1 MEQIIYGDTLFI
13 INFSMDF
20 LSLFLTGKI
29 LYARM
34 RTVPLVLASSLGGI
48 YAVASLFFTGNS
60 IIAFF
65 IHLAVP
71 IVMCMPVFGLSPGVL
86 LRASLLFY
94 AISLFFGGGMTVLFT
109 AINRHVPLPF
119 MASGSQTAVSPIP
132 LWLFIPAA
140 ALCALLSYLVGQLY
154 ARRRTRQIAQVTLE
168 SGERKIKLH
177 CLCDSG
183 NLLCEPM
190 SGKPV
195 IVTTHEMLLSLLP
208 ISMRTLFRSRDPSLL
223 TVIDPQF
230 SRRVRLIPASG
241 VGYTG
246 LLWGFL
252 PDKVT
257 VNGIEKDAYIAIGD
271 SECTD
276 FSGQDGILPSV
287 LLT

>member
-34 RTVPLVLASSLGGI
+34 RTVPLLLSASLGGI
-48 YAVASLFFTGNS
+48 YAIASLFLTGNP
-60 IIAFF
+60 IITLL
-65 IHLAVP
+65 INLAVP
-71 IVMCMPVFGLSPGVL
+71 IVMCMPVFGLSPGIL
-86 LRASLLFY
+86 TRAALLFY

-109 AINRHVPLPF
+109 AINQHTAMPF
-119 MASGSQTAVSPIP
+119 MAEGAGITASPIP
-132 LWLFIPAA
+132 IWLFIPAA
-140 ALCALLSYLVGQLY
+140 ALCALLSYLVGRLY
-154 ARRRTRQIAQVTLE
+154 ARRRAGQSALVTLE
-168 SGERKIKLH
+168 SGERKIKLR

-195 IVTTHEMLLSLLP
+195 IVTTHAMLLSLLP
-208 ISMRTLFRSRDPSLL
+208 TSMRTLFRSRDPSLL
-223 TVIDPQF
+223 TVIDPQL

-252 PDKVT
+252 PDRVT
-257 VNGIEKDAYIAIGD
+257 VNGIEKEAYIAIGG

-276 FSGQDGILPSV
+276 FSGHDGILPSV